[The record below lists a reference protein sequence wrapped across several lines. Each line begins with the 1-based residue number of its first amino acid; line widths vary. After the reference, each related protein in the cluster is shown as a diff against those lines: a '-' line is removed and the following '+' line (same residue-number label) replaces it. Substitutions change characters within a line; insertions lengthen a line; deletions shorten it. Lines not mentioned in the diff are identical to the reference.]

1 MFLGAARS
9 HAHLGRPSWLAG
21 RVRLRTHSHTHAQS
35 PSRSL
40 LLLRAGRLHVSCPTV
55 SLCAGNS
62 APERLRQAPSFTR
75 QVEDLSRLT
84 ESIKQH
90 LG

>member
-1 MFLGAARS
+1 MFLGVARS
-9 HAHLGRPSWLAG
+9 HKNLGRPSWLAG
-21 RVRLRTHSHTHAQS
+21 RVRQPTV
-35 PSRSL
+35 L
-40 LLLRAGRLHVSCPTV
+40 LLLRAGSLHVACPTV

-62 APERLRQAPSFTR
+62 APERLRQTPSFTR